1 MLNYEITT
9 SVRNQTGAWEIIDRE
24 IVDDPDRD
32 FDLAQVFAHDIGGEV
47 GQLLLIELRANDGV
61 VRSKE
66 VSAS

>member
-9 SVRNQTGAWEIIDRE
+9 SVRNQTGAWEVIDRE
-24 IVDDPDRD
+24 PTDDPDRD

-47 GQLLLIELRANDGV
+47 GQPLLIELRADDSI

-66 VSAS
+66 IPAS